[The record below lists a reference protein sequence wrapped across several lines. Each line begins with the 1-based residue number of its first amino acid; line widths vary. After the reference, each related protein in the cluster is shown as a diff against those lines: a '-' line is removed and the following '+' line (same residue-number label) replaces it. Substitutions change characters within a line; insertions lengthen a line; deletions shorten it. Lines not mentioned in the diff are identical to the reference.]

1 MRHPRLVTAAR
12 ELRQAGRRRRCCE
25 PAGRPSD
32 RVTARKGGDNAPGTT
47 IARGGRYA
55 GIPPLA
61 PSGALGRELIR
72 PRQGRITGDREDDF
86 LRHAGEFQR

>member
-1 MRHPRLVTAAR
+1 VSYAKQVDDDDAANRLDVRLTASRLEKA
-12 ELRQAGRRRRCCE
+12 
-25 PAGRPSD
+25 
-32 RVTARKGGDNAPGTT
+32 GDNAPGTT

-61 PSGALGRELIR
+61 PSDALGRELIR